1 MIGLDT
7 NVLVRYIMQDDA
19 KQARRA
25 AALIESLTPERPG
38 FISVVALVE
47 LVWVLESVYTLT
59 RAQIAQALQTLL
71 SIEVWTIERAI
82 AVSSALRGYAN
93 GQVDFADRVIER
105 VGASSGCECTMTFD
119 RDAAKAGGMVLIQT

>member
-93 GQVDFADRVIER
+93 GKVDFADRVIER
-105 VGASSGCECTMTFD
+105 VGASAGCECTMTFD

>member
-1 MIGLDT
+1 MIGLET

-93 GQVDFADRVIER
+93 GKVDFADRVIER
-105 VGASSGCECTMTFD
+105 VGASAGCECTMTFD

>member
-93 GQVDFADRVIER
+93 GKVDFADRVIER
-105 VGASSGCECTMTFD
+105 VGASAGCECTMTFD
-119 RDAAKAGGMVLIQT
+119 RDAAKAGGMVLIHP

>member
-93 GQVDFADRVIER
+93 GKVDFADRVIER
-105 VGASSGCECTMTFD
+105 VGASAGCECTMTFD
-119 RDAAKAGGMVLIQT
+119 RDAAKAGGMVLIRE

>member
-93 GQVDFADRVIER
+93 GKVDFADRVIER
-105 VGASSGCECTMTFD
+105 VCASAGCECTMTFD